1 MHAESDSPA
10 WQRAG
15 QLLALMLGLSVIFVP
30 VSGFSWAMGV
40 VGALFVGLPLLLA
53 EQAMAVRAKQA
64 GIAGMQ
70 RLTRESDAARA

>member
-40 VGALFVGLPLLLA
+40 VGALFVGLPL
-53 EQAMAVRAKQA
+53 V
-64 GIAGMQ
+64 IA
-70 RLTRESDAARA
+70 

>member
-53 EQAMAVRAKQA
+53 EQNHALSSVHVAQ
-64 GIAGMQ
+64 IICLDLLLQ
-70 RLTRESDAARA
+70 